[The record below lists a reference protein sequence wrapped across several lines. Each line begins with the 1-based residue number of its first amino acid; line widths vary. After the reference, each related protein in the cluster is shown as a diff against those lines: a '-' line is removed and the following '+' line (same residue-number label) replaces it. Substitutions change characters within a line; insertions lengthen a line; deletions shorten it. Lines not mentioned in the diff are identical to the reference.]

1 MKSELSTPTGGR
13 KGSSIFFITGSGSL
27 KMRTNEEKM
36 SIRWLRA
43 GTLLD
48 DRYRITGVLGEGGFG
63 ITYAA
68 CHNDIDRPAAIKEFF
83 CRDFMNRDARVM
95 KDVQLTDEKDRELYD
110 HYLEKFLSEARILSE
125 ISGVDGV
132 GRVTD

>member
-95 KDVQLTDEKDRELYD
+95 KMYSSRMRKTGSCMIIISKNFCRKPGSCRKYPVWTELC
-110 HYLEKFLSEARILSE
+110 
-125 ISGVDGV
+125 G
-132 GRVTD
+132 